1 MRVEDL
7 KGKRIGGLVSGGLDS
22 CTITHWLRSQG
33 AEPYCFTVDLGQP
46 DEPDLEVVRRRML
59 ACGAAEAYILPGQE
73 PLAEAGLK
81 VIQAQARYEGGYW
94 NTTAIARYV
103 TTRLA
108 VDALRRHGIT
118 ILFHGATGRG
128 NDQVRFQL
136 ATNMLAP
143 DIQVYAPW
151 RDPRMLDTFGGRKEM
166 VEYAQSF
173 GLPIKASVEQ
183 IYSTDAN
190 MLGLTHE
197 AGRLE
202 ELETSAT
209 LVTPGMGVWPWD
221 APDEPEIVHIRWEAG
236 RPVAL
241 DSRPASIDEGRMTKD
256 QSDVGATAHAS
267 SVLRPS
273 SLVDV
278 FKAANAIAGRHG
290 VGIGRHVVENRFVGI
305 KSRGVYEAPGM
316 ELLGQAYEFLLQ
328 LYLDRRARELFDHLS
343 RYLAVQ
349 IYQGYWFDLGTT
361 AALAAVDQFA
371 RLVGGTVALR
381 LYKGNVIFEGATDL
395 ERTATL
401 YAAAEASMERAGS
414 FDHADA
420 EGFLRV
426 LGVPARNYATRMF
439 PRLGRS

>member
-1 MRVEDL
+1 MTSNDLRGKRLRIEDL
-7 KGKRIGGLVSGGLDS
+7 KDRKIGGLVSGGLDS
-22 CTITHWLRSQG
+22 CTITHWLRAQG
-33 AEPYCFTVDLGQP
+33 AEPHCFTVDLGQP
-46 DEPDLEVVRRRML
+46 DEPDLELVRQRML
-59 ACGAAEAYILPGQE
+59 ACGAVSARVLEGKA
-73 PLAEAGLK
+73 PLAEAGLQ

-94 NTTAIARYV
+94 NTTAIARYI

-108 VDALRRHGIT
+108 IQALREQEIGV
-118 ILFHGATGRG
+118 LFHGATGRG

-143 DIQVYAPW
+143 DMDVYAPW
-151 RDPRMLDTFGGRKEM
+151 RDPAMLDTFGGRKEM
-166 VEYAQSF
+166 VEYAAAYD
-173 GLPIKASVEQ
+173 LPIKASVDK

-202 ELETSAT
+202 ELETPAT
-209 LVTPGMGVWPWD
+209 LVTPEMGVWAWD
-221 APDEPEIVHIRWEAG
+221 APDAPQMVRITWRAG
-236 RPVAL
+236 RPVA
-241 DSRPASIDEGRMTKD
+241 IDGQELSLEGVFR
-256 QSDVGATAHAS
+256 AT
-267 SVLRPS
+267 
-273 SLVDV
+273 
-278 FKAANAIAGRHG
+278 NTMAGTHG

-349 IYQGYWFDLGTT
+349 IYQGYWYDLGTT
-361 AALAAVDQFA
+361 AALTAVDRFSG
-371 RLVGGTVALR
+371 LISGTVLLR
-381 LYKGNVIFEGATDL
+381 LSKGNVVFEGVTDID
-395 ERTATL
+395 EAATL
-401 YAAAEASMERAGS
+401 YAADDASMERAGS

-426 LGVPARNYATRMF
+426 LGVPARNYANRMF
-439 PRLGRS
+439 PRLGRE

>member
-1 MRVEDL
+1 MRVQDL
-7 KGKRIGGLVSGGLDS
+7 KGKKLGGLVSGGLDS
-22 CTITHWLRSQG
+22 CTITHWLTSHG
-33 AEPYCFTVDLGQP
+33 AEPHCFTVDLGQP
-46 DEPDLEVVRRRML
+46 DEPDLNAIADRML
-59 ACGAAEAYILPGQE
+59 QCGAKTATILPGQE
-73 PLAEAGLK
+73 PLAEAGLQ
-81 VIQAQARYEGGYW
+81 VIQSQATYEGGYW

-108 VDALRRHGIT
+108 IEALAKQGIE

-143 DIQVYAPW
+143 TMAVYAPW
-151 RDPRMLDTFGGRKEM
+151 RDPAMHDTFAGRKEM
-166 VEYAQSF
+166 VEYAATY
-173 GLPIKASVEQ
+173 GLPIKASAEK

-202 ELETSAT
+202 DLETPAT
-209 LVTPGMGVWPWD
+209 LVTPEMGVWAWE
-221 APDEPEIVHIRWEAG
+221 APDDPAVVRVEWEAG
-236 RPVAL
+236 RPVA
-241 DSRPASIDEGRMTKD
+241 IDG
-256 QSDVGATAHAS
+256 TAAP
-267 SVLRPS
+267 LTEI
-273 SLVDV
+273 
-278 FKAANAIAGRHG
+278 FQQANALAGRHG

-328 LYLDRRARELFDHLS
+328 LYLDRRARELFSYLS

-349 IYQGYWFDLGTT
+349 IYQGYWYDLGTT
-361 AALAAVDQFA
+361 AALAAVGRMA
-371 RLVGGTVALR
+371 ALVTGTVTLR
-381 LYKGNVIFEGATDL
+381 LSKGHVIYEGISGA
-395 ERTATL
+395 ERSL
-401 YAAAEASMERAGS
+401 YAEDDASMERAGT

-426 LGVPARNYATRMF
+426 LGVPARNYSSMLKE
-439 PRLGRS
+439 LGR

>member
-7 KGKRIGGLVSGGLDS
+7 KGKKIGGLVSGGLDS
-22 CTITHWLRSQG
+22 CTITHWLKSHG
-33 AEPYCFTVDLGQP
+33 AEPHCFTVDLGQP
-46 DEPDLEVVRRRML
+46 DETDLEVVRERML
-59 ACGAAEAYILPGQE
+59 ACGAASATILPGQTR
-73 PLAEAGLK
+73 LAEAGLK

-103 TTRLA
+103 TTQLA
-108 VDALRRHGIT
+108 IDALRERGID

-143 DIQVYAPW
+143 SMHVYAPW
-151 RDPRMLDTFGGRKEM
+151 RDPVMLDTFGGRKEM
-166 VEYAQSF
+166 VEYAATYN
-173 GLPIKASVEQ
+173 LPIKASVDK

-202 ELETSAT
+202 ELATPAT
-209 LVTPGMGVWPWD
+209 LVEPEFGVWPWD
-221 APDEPEIVHIRWEAG
+221 APTSPRIVSIRWEEG

-241 DSRPASIDEGRMTKD
+241 DD
-256 QSDVGATAHAS
+256 QSLG
-267 SVLRPS
+267 
-273 SLVDV
+273 LVDLL
-278 FKAANAIAGRHG
+278 KASNKIAGDYG

-328 LYLDRRARELFDHLS
+328 LYLDRRARELFEPLS

-349 IYQGYWFDLGTT
+349 IYQGYWYDLGTT
-361 AALAAVDQFA
+361 AALAAIERFA
-371 RLVGGTVALR
+371 SQLTGTVTLR
-381 LYKGNVIFEGATDL
+381 LSRGHVVYEGITGAETS
-395 ERTATL
+395 L
-401 YAAAEASMERAGS
+401 YAEDDASMERAGS

-426 LGVPARNYATRMF
+426 LGVPARNYAPMLK
-439 PRLGRS
+439 RLERE

>member
-7 KGKRIGGLVSGGLDS
+7 KGKKIGGLVSGGLDS
-22 CTITHWLRSQG
+22 STITHWLRSQG
-33 AEPYCFTVDLGQP
+33 AEPHCFTVDLGQP
-46 DEPDLEVVRRRML
+46 DEPDLEVVRQRML
-59 ACGAAEAYILPGQE
+59 ACGAATATILSGQDQ
-73 PLAEAGLK
+73 LAEAGLQ

-108 VDALRRHGIT
+108 IAALRQQNIN

-143 DIQVYAPW
+143 DMQVYAPW

-166 VEYAQSF
+166 VEYAATYE
-173 GLPIKASVEQ
+173 LPIKASVEK

-197 AGRLE
+197 AGKLE
-202 ELETSAT
+202 ALETPAT
-209 LVTPGMGVWPWD
+209 LVDPEFGVWPWD
-221 APDEPEIVHIRWEAG
+221 APPTPRIVSIRWVRG
-236 RPVAL
+236 RPVA
-241 DSRPASIDEGRMTKD
+241 IDGET
-256 QSDVGATAHAS
+256 
-267 SVLRPS
+267 LP
-273 SLVDV
+273 LVNV
-278 FKAANAIAGRHG
+278 FRLANTIAGEYG

-328 LYLDRRARELFDHLS
+328 LFLDRRARELFDQLS

-349 IYQGYWFDLGTT
+349 IYQGYWYDLGTT
-361 AALAAVDQFA
+361 AALAAIERFAAQVD
-371 RLVGGTVALR
+371 GTVTLR
-381 LYKGNVIFEGATDL
+381 LSKGHVVFEGVSGA
-395 ERTATL
+395 EASL
-401 YAAAEASMERAGS
+401 YAEDDASMERAGS

-426 LGVPARNYATRMF
+426 LGVPARNYAGMLKKLDR
-439 PRLGRS
+439 

>member
-7 KGKRIGGLVSGGLDS
+7 KGRKIGGLVSGGLDS
-22 CTITHWLRSQG
+22 STITHWLRARG
-33 AEPYCFTVDLGQP
+33 AEPHCFTVDLGQP
-46 DEPDLEVVRRRML
+46 DEPDLDAVRQRML
-59 ACGAAEAYILPGQE
+59 ACGAASAHILPGQQ
-73 PLAEAGLK
+73 PLAEAGLA

-108 VDALRRHGIT
+108 VEALQRHGID

-143 DIQVYAPW
+143 TMQVYAPW
-151 RDPRMLDTFGGRKEM
+151 RDPAMLDTFGGRKEM
-166 VEYAQSF
+166 VEYAAAYN
-173 GLPIKASVEQ
+173 LPIKASVDK

-197 AGRLE
+197 AGQLE
-202 ELETSAT
+202 ALATPAT
-209 LVTPGMGVWPWD
+209 LVTPEMGVWPWD
-221 APDEPEIVHIRWEAG
+221 APDDAVILRLTWREG
-236 RPVAL
+236 RPVAVDGESL
-241 DSRPASIDEGRMTKD
+241 
-256 QSDVGATAHAS
+256 
-267 SVLRPS
+267 

-278 FKAANAIAGRHG
+278 FKRANTVAGAHG

-316 ELLGQAYEFLLQ
+316 ELLGQAYEYLLQ

-349 IYQGYWFDLGTT
+349 IYQGYWYDLGTT
-361 AALAAVDQFA
+361 AALAAIDRFSK
-371 RLVGGTVALR
+371 LVAGTVAVR
-381 LYKGNVIFEGATDL
+381 LYKGNVVFEGASDL
-395 ERTATL
+395 ESEATL
-401 YAAAEASMERAGS
+401 YAEDDASMERAGS

-426 LGVPARNYATRMF
+426 LGVPARNFANRVF
-439 PRLGRS
+439 PRLGR